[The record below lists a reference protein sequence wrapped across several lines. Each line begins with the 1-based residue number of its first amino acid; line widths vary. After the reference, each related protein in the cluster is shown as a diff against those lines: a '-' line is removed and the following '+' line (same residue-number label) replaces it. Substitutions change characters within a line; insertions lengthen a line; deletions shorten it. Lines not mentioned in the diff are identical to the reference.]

1 MTLSSFLTKFRSCR
15 GKLIKIKQNE
25 KHFVKISVKGL
36 KMTLAC
42 WIWTIW
48 KVLTTVAFVG
58 HLLHFLSPAIWP
70 PSVELSFYQVHCSC
84 QNLSCI
90 ASVRRTDFVAKY
102 TSMIFI
108 GCCVV
113 NRPVGSILVSKESPR
128 PAVYTTWKIWKKIV
142 KQNFEMKN
150 KIGRFWT
157 TRGWQLAGSFPTSL
171 Q

>member
-1 MTLSSFLTKFRSCR
+1 MRISPENQHFVFQKKLAFWEHQFWGSSMMTLSSFFTKFRSCG

-48 KVLTTVAFVG
+48 TMLTTVDFVG
-58 HLLHFLSPAIWP
+58 HLLHFLSPEIWP
-70 PSVELSFYQVHCSC
+70 PNFELSFCQVHCPC

-90 ASVRRTDFVAKY
+90 ATVRRTDLVAKY
-102 TSMIFI
+102 ASMILV

-113 NRPVGSILVSKESPR
+113 NRPVGSILVSK
-128 PAVYTTWKIWKKIV
+128 
-142 KQNFEMKN
+142 
-150 KIGRFWT
+150 
-157 TRGWQLAGSFPTSL
+157 
-171 Q
+171 

>member
-42 WIWTIW
+42 WTWTIW
-48 KVLTTVAFVG
+48 TMLTTVDFEGICYTSCLPNLATERWIVLLSGILSLSKSLLLCHCVG
-58 HLLHFLSPAIWP
+58 
-70 PSVELSFYQVHCSC
+70 
-84 QNLSCI
+84 
-90 ASVRRTDFVAKY
+90 RTEFVAKC
-102 TSMIFI
+102 TSMIFV

-128 PAVYTTWKIWKKIV
+128 TAVDTTWKISEKIV
-142 KQNFEMKN
+142 KQNFGMKN
-150 KIGRFWT
+150 KIGRFFGPPCIRT
-157 TRGWQLAGSFPTSL
+157 YQNNSHR
-171 Q
+171 